1 MILRMKFSK
10 VKTSDSFEK
19 TPLKVTGIAFYAL
32 TIEIRA
38 IILEYLIISRLSR
51 TFDLFPHL

>member
-32 TIEIRA
+32 TIEI
-38 IILEYLIISRLSR
+38 
-51 TFDLFPHL
+51 